1 MSDIYRIEKRG
12 MALNTMS
19 EKEGGEKAVAALTQ
33 VLADTFT
40 LYLKTHG
47 FHWNVTGRMFHS
59 LHLMFEDQYQELWL
73 AADALAERIRA
84 LGFPAPG
91 SYQEFSRHSHIREA
105 QTIPNAAG
113 MIAELLSDHETCARS
128 VRQALWIARS
138 NIDAPTE
145 DLLIQ
150 RLMAHEKASWMLR
163 SILAEEPLAMTR
175 PLEAGE

>member
-1 MSDIYRIEKRG
+1 M
-12 MALNTMS
+12 NTMS
-19 EKEGGEKAVAALTQ
+19 EKEGREKAVTALSV
-33 VLADTFT
+33 VLANTFT

-47 FHWNVTGRMFHS
+47 FQWNVTGRMFHS
-59 LHLMFEDQYQELWL
+59 LHMMFEEQYRELWG

-91 SYQEFSRHSHIREA
+91 SYEDFSRHSDIREA

-138 NIDAPTE
+138 NVDAPTE
-145 DLLIQ
+145 DLLTQ
-150 RLMAHEKASWMLR
+150 RLTAHEKAVWMLK
-163 SILAEEPLAMTR
+163 SLLAEETPVAMHH
-175 PLEAGE
+175 AA

>member
-1 MSDIYRIEKRG
+1 MSKAFETEKSG
-12 MALNTMS
+12 IAMNTMS
-19 EKEGGEKAVAALTQ
+19 EKEGREKVVASLSQ
-33 VLADTFT
+33 VLASTFT

-91 SYQEFSRHSHIREA
+91 SYQEFSRRSHIREA

-145 DLLIQ
+145 DLLTK
-150 RLMAHEKASWMLR
+150 RLMAHEKAAWMLK
-163 SILAEEPLAMTR
+163 SLLAEDAVVAM
-175 PLEAGE
+175 AQAA

>member
-1 MSDIYRIEKRG
+1 MSKAFETEKSG
-12 MALNTMS
+12 IAMNTMS
-19 EKEGGEKAVAALTQ
+19 EKEGREKVVAALSQ
-33 VLADTFT
+33 VLASTFT

-59 LHLMFEDQYQELWL
+59 LHMMFEEQYRELWL

-84 LGFPAPG
+84 LGYPAPA
-91 SYQEFSRHSHIREA
+91 SYQEFSKRSHIREA
-105 QTIPNAAG
+105 QSIPNAAG

-145 DLLIQ
+145 DLLTK
-150 RLMAHEKASWMLR
+150 RLMAHEKAVWMLK
-163 SILAEEPLAMTR
+163 SLLAEDAAVAM
-175 PLEAGE
+175 AQAA

>member
-1 MSDIYRIEKRG
+1 MSKAFETEKSG
-12 MALNTMS
+12 IAMNTMS
-19 EKEGGEKAVAALTQ
+19 EKEGREKVVAALSQ
-33 VLADTFT
+33 VLASTFT

-59 LHLMFEDQYQELWL
+59 LHMMFEEQYRELWL
-73 AADALAERIRA
+73 AADALAERVRA
-84 LGFPAPG
+84 LGSPAPA
-91 SYQEFSRHSHIREA
+91 SYQEFSKRSHVREA

-145 DLLIQ
+145 DLLTK
-150 RLMAHEKASWMLR
+150 RLMAHEKAAWMLK
-163 SILAEEPLAMTR
+163 SLLAEDAVVAM
-175 PLEAGE
+175 AQVA

>member
-1 MSDIYRIEKRG
+1 MSNAFETEKSG
-12 MALNTMS
+12 IAMNTMS
-19 EKEGGEKAVAALTQ
+19 EKEGREKAVAALSQ
-33 VLADTFT
+33 VLASTFT

-59 LHLMFEDQYQELWL
+59 LHMMFEEQYRELWL

-91 SYQEFSRHSHIREA
+91 SYQEFSKRSHIREA

-138 NIDAPTE
+138 NMDAPTE
-145 DLLIQ
+145 DLLTQ
-150 RLMAHEKASWMLR
+150 RLMAHEKAVWMLK
-163 SILAEEPLAMTR
+163 SLLAEDTPVAMR
-175 PLEAGE
+175 QAA

>member
-1 MSDIYRIEKRG
+1 MS
-12 MALNTMS
+12 NTSEMEESGIAMNTTS
-19 EKEGGEKAVAALTQ
+19 EKEGREKAVAALSQ
-33 VLADTFT
+33 VLASTFT

-59 LHLMFEDQYQELWL
+59 LHMMFEEQYRELWL

-84 LGFPAPG
+84 LGFPAPA
-91 SYQEFSRHSHIREA
+91 SFQEFSKDSHIREA
-105 QTIPNAAG
+105 QGIPNAVG

-145 DLLIQ
+145 DLLTK
-150 RLMAHEKASWMLR
+150 RLMAHEKAAWMLK
-163 SILAEEPLAMTR
+163 SLLAEDAVVAM
-175 PLEAGE
+175 AQAA